1 MKRIWIMIGM
11 MVVAGGA
18 YAANPETRDVA
29 TSLKYVDYQLSER
42 QDMVPATTGDK
53 AITPTGTKGTI
64 GEREIK
70 TTLGDEATNQNDA
83 GLTTVGTVNTA
94 LATKQSKIIKEPTV
108 NIVTRSGSSD
118 DNSITTTPIY
128 DSVKNTYGN
137 GLVRAETLNTAVA
150 NAVDDVLT
158 PVDAGW
164 MLGTLGTVLP
174 TTMYVQ
180 PSDTTTGYCYDN
192 IEEGSYPRTQGGSA
206 GCSNTLWA
214 TFKNGD
220 WGVTFNRETGISYPG
235 DTCTGTKCYKEV
247 KGISA
252 CSASEGSGIYA
263 VMDPDSISATLQAD
277 YEMYRT
283 EGSPRNT
290 DKKHCHC
297 KVTEPQIGAA
307 TAVSPWVFYS
317 TVGSAGLCALACA
330 NRCAY
335 NVRSYARFRG
345 AVFGGVAP

>member
-1 MKRIWIMIGM
+1 MKRIWIIVGM

-94 LATKQSKIIKEPTV
+94 LTTKQSKIIKEPTV

-150 NAVDDVLT
+150 NAVDDALT
-158 PVDAGW
+158 QVDAGW

-174 TTMYVQ
+174 TTMYAQ
-180 PSDTTTGYCYDN
+180 PSDTPTSYCYKRVQTDSSHTDAQN
-192 IEEGSYPRTQGGSA
+192 S
-206 GCSNTLWA
+206 CSTA
-214 TFKNGD
+214 VYSDFVKGD
-220 WGVTFNRETGISYPG
+220 WAVVMPKETGITYNG
-235 DTCTGTKCYKEV
+235 TCTGASCNKEV
-247 KGISA
+247 RGISA
-252 CSASEGSGIYA
+252 CINHTFTGYGYA
-263 VMDPDSISATLQAD
+263 VMAPDSLSSELESAYVAGQSGATPSGP
-277 YEMYRT
+277 YCY
-283 EGSPRNT
+283 
-290 DKKHCHC
+290 C
-297 KVTEPQIGAA
+297 KATNPHIGAA
-307 TAVSPWVFYS
+307 TAVSPWVFYLTAS
-317 TVGSAGLCALACA
+317 SAGNCALSCA
-330 NRCAY
+330 AYCAR
-335 NVRSYARFRG
+335 NVRYYARFRG
-345 AVFGGVAP
+345 AVFGGVTVEP